1 MFAPAVRSL
10 DAPVAV
16 RVTGPE
22 ALMAPV
28 GDTTPPVM
36 LTPPPLAV
44 RVPAPEYDPET
55 EIEVPADMFLAN
67 VAEPPEEICTEP
79 DVEEIVALEAEVVVM
94 SPDPD
99 NEMSPDASKIPVGAM
114 VDAPATERVPAE
126 FMVAD
131 DANVV
136 VGKKLMLPELV
147 VDIAKATDCAPPL

>member
-1 MFAPAVRSL
+1 
-10 DAPVAV
+10 
-16 RVTGPE
+16 
-22 ALMAPV
+22 
-28 GDTTPPVM
+28 M

-44 RVPAPEYDPET
+44 RVPAPEYVPETET
-55 EIEVPADMFLAN
+55 EIEVPAETFLAN
-67 VAEPPEEICTEP
+67 VAEPPEEVTCTDP

-99 NEMSPDASKIPVGAM
+99 NEMSPDASKIPVGDM
-114 VDAPATERVPAE
+114 VDAPETERVPAE

-136 VGKKLMLPELV
+136 VGEKLMLPELV